1 MCGILC
7 AFNIKQPKSKL
18 RPQVLEMSKKLRH
31 RGPDWSGIYD
41 CEKIEAVRGDP
52 LCVFYG
58 VNGGEERAFSS
69 KNYIIRAIQ
78 SPQQLILACTKL

>member
-7 AFNIKQPKSKL
+7 AFNLKQPKDKL

-41 CEKIEAVRGDP
+41 CEKQ
-52 LCVFYG
+52 
-58 VNGGEERAFSS
+58 FSLMS
-69 KNYIIRAIQ
+69 V
-78 SPQQLILACTKL
+78 

>member
-7 AFNIKQPKSKL
+7 AFDLKQTRDAI

-41 CEKIEAVRGDP
+41 T
-52 LCVFYG
+52 
-58 VNGGEERAFSS
+58 S
-69 KNYIIRAIQ
+69 KAIL
-78 SPQQLILACTKL
+78 SH